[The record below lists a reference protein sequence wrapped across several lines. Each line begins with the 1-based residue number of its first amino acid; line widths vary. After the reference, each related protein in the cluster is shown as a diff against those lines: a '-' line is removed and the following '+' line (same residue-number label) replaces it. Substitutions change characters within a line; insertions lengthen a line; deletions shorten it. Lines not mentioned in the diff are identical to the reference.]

1 MRIADMNV
9 PASHLLVR
17 SKPKDAFTS
26 YASSLSDALAT
37 YCRLKGAD
45 RTALFFPAAK
55 RNVEY
60 VLEHLGDR
68 PVGRQPLSELF
79 RGLSNER

>member
-1 MRIADMNV
+1 MDIL
-9 PASHLLVR
+9 ASHLLVKG
-17 SKPKDAFTS
+17 KPKDAFTS
-26 YASSLSDALAT
+26 YASSLSYALAT

-55 RNVEY
+55 SNVEY

>member
-1 MRIADMNV
+1 MRISDMDV
-9 PASHLLVR
+9 LASHLLVK

-60 VLEHLGDR
+60 VLEHFVIDLWDVSPNR
-68 PVGRQPLSELF
+68 NYSEV
-79 RGLSNER
+79 